1 MNLEEYKIE
10 LLSDFDELINF
21 YTGKDKMD
29 DFLHN
34 HLQDCEESHYCKTFC
49 VRLKANNTIV
59 AIFALAFDSVDI
71 DSDDFDDMRIGAAGT
86 DLPAVK
92 ETFREQFEQK
102 YTYPALEIAYLA
114 IDKKFQSLHLG
125 SALIEEIASMARN
138 QRYAGCVFLTVRAW
152 HTSDYSAVGFYEKNQ
167 FAKLTPVPQM
177 DVWPMYKTIWPE
189 EYPPTRPE
197 PTGTGRRELKIT
209 TISRPTP

>member
-10 LLSDFDELINF
+10 FLS
-21 YTGKDKMD
+21 
-29 DFLHN
+29 
-34 HLQDCEESHYCKTFC
+34 
-49 VRLKANNTIV
+49 
-59 AIFALAFDSVDI
+59 
-71 DSDDFDDMRIGAAGT
+71 DFDDMRMGAAGT

-114 IDKKFQSLHLG
+114 IEQKFQSLHLG
-125 SALIEEIASMARN
+125 SALIEEIALMARN

-167 FAKLTPVPQM
+167 FPGPLH
-177 DVWPMYKTIWPE
+177 
-189 EYPPTRPE
+189 
-197 PTGTGRRELKIT
+197 RRS
-209 TISRPTP
+209 SRGLSPYRRFLL

>member
-71 DSDDFDDMRIGAAGT
+71 DSDDFDG
-86 DLPAVK
+86 
-92 ETFREQFEQK
+92 
-102 YTYPALEIAYLA
+102 
-114 IDKKFQSLHLG
+114 
-125 SALIEEIASMARN
+125 N

-189 EYPPTRPE
+189 E
-197 PTGTGRRELKIT
+197 
-209 TISRPTP
+209 

>member
-1 MNLEEYKIE
+1 
-10 LLSDFDELINF
+10 
-21 YTGKDKMD
+21 
-29 DFLHN
+29 
-34 HLQDCEESHYCKTFC
+34 
-49 VRLKANNTIV
+49 
-59 AIFALAFDSVDI
+59 
-71 DSDDFDDMRIGAAGT
+71 MRIGAAGT

-167 FAKLTPVPQM
+167 FAKIDSSSPNGCLANVQNNLAGGMIPLCPLPLLYPSASDFQFRYALVPAK
-177 DVWPMYKTIWPE
+177 DLHRFWA
-189 EYPPTRPE
+189 
-197 PTGTGRRELKIT
+197 
-209 TISRPTP
+209 

>member
-10 LLSDFDELINF
+10 LLSDFEELINF

-71 DSDDFDDMRIGAAGT
+71 DSDDFDDMRMGGSRNRFASSKRNIPRT
-86 DLPAVK
+86 IRTKIYLSR
-92 ETFREQFEQK
+92 FRNCLLS
-102 YTYPALEIAYLA
+102 Y
-114 IDKKFQSLHLG
+114 
-125 SALIEEIASMARN
+125 
-138 QRYAGCVFLTVRAW
+138 
-152 HTSDYSAVGFYEKNQ
+152 
-167 FAKLTPVPQM
+167 
-177 DVWPMYKTIWPE
+177 
-189 EYPPTRPE
+189 
-197 PTGTGRRELKIT
+197 
-209 TISRPTP
+209 

>member
-10 LLSDFDELINF
+10 LLSDFEELINF

-71 DSDDFDDMRIGAAGT
+71 DSDDFDG
-86 DLPAVK
+86 
-92 ETFREQFEQK
+92 
-102 YTYPALEIAYLA
+102 
-114 IDKKFQSLHLG
+114 
-125 SALIEEIASMARN
+125 N

-177 DVWPMYKTIWPE
+177 DV
-189 EYPPTRPE
+189 
-197 PTGTGRRELKIT
+197 
-209 TISRPTP
+209 

>member
-10 LLSDFDELINF
+10 LLSDFEELINF

-71 DSDDFDDMRIGAAGT
+71 DSDDFDG
-86 DLPAVK
+86 
-92 ETFREQFEQK
+92 
-102 YTYPALEIAYLA
+102 
-114 IDKKFQSLHLG
+114 
-125 SALIEEIASMARN
+125 N

-189 EYPPTRPE
+189 E
-197 PTGTGRRELKIT
+197 
-209 TISRPTP
+209 

>member
-10 LLSDFDELINF
+10 LLSDFEELINF

-71 DSDDFDDMRIGAAGT
+71 DSDDFDDIYECMAVLMGMTWDIDARIEPHPILKE
-86 DLPAVK
+86 DYENISNPFVK
-92 ETFREQFEQK
+92 E
-102 YTYPALEIAYLA
+102 I
-114 IDKKFQSLHLG
+114 
-125 SALIEEIASMARN
+125 IE
-138 QRYAGCVFLTVRAW
+138 
-152 HTSDYSAVGFYEKNQ
+152 
-167 FAKLTPVPQM
+167 
-177 DVWPMYKTIWPE
+177 
-189 EYPPTRPE
+189 
-197 PTGTGRRELKIT
+197 TGIKVA
-209 TISRPTP
+209 

>member
-59 AIFALAFDSVDI
+59 AIFALAF
-71 DSDDFDDMRIGAAGT
+71 
-86 DLPAVK
+86 
-92 ETFREQFEQK
+92 
-102 YTYPALEIAYLA
+102 
-114 IDKKFQSLHLG
+114 
-125 SALIEEIASMARN
+125 
-138 QRYAGCVFLTVRAW
+138 
-152 HTSDYSAVGFYEKNQ
+152 HTSNYSAVGFYEKNQ

-177 DVWPMYKTIWPE
+177 DVWPMYKTIWPKE
-189 EYPPTRPE
+189 
-197 PTGTGRRELKIT
+197 
-209 TISRPTP
+209 